1 MSALARPHADDNPAM
16 MEPAGRPRQKLIT
29 CMTYAMA
36 CLARPDRDPPDDEWP
51 RAKPGAGE

>member
-16 MEPAGRPRQKLIT
+16 MEPGRARQKLIT
-29 CMTYAMA
+29 SMTYAMA
-36 CLARPDRDPPDDEWP
+36 CIARPDRDTRDDERP